1 MRNTAEN
8 VRTPRGNGRTG
19 PGKTAGNRR
28 LAAPLRDIL
37 AAPAILAAAALAAAA
52 AAAVV
57 LALVLAEPALAHS
70 DNCPTG
76 QVATIHQNTCV
87 AETAIGFAD
96 WCEGKG
102 GEYRHASP
110 NAQCYAPQSVNTVSS
125 SRAWCEPF
133 VYFRRTASSPR
144 RAVCQQGG
152 GSANAATEYSDGS
165 CLLPATDPNSYN
177 AAVHGCAVPGGCTKT
192 VQDAAE
198 EGDLAQIRCHINNGE
213 TDLNAGVG
221 HNSRTPL
228 HWAVIG
234 NRPEIVR
241 DLLTVAALAPNRQ
254 DAVHGSSPL
263 IEAAFLGRTEIAGI
277 LANHPLVSLNLPN
290 NYGGTAMH
298 NAAARGHLAVVNTL
312 IAAGAMVNPPPDD
325 NSRTPLGAAR
335 NANHQ
340 DIVRRLIAAGAN
352 YGQTCT
358 LPERVNPAAETP
370 PCLDYVTI
378 SLSSSENGAVS
389 AGWAGDANL
398 QNGGTVPRN
407 AAVTFTATPAA
418 NFYVSGWTGDCQ
430 GVGTRGN
437 FNAPGAPQPCEI
449 SPAADVVVGAVFTR
463 GLTCAAG
470 LIVQDGQCV
479 ADPAALYEH
488 YFPAADRLSK
498 CQGLDGNQGA
508 VGVIDPDAADPAAIV
523 AYVCHTQGSG
533 DVCYQRKDGE
543 AGISGFKTS
552 NLAHTF
558 DDDYDNEN
566 PRCFDHAPPCY
577 GSAGLDAAKNPFTEN
592 CSGEPACPVGKI
604 QDSADRCVD
613 PCPDGNAPGKYN
625 DCNTPRYT
633 DTTACTTVDP
643 EVNPVGGSVLGSG
656 VNASCARWPQAHFF
670 VETHALNLLCKFNPL
685 TTIEY
690 CPNVWA
696 QMRANDCLTRGL
708 VFKDG
713 DIHSRDLTCV
723 CPATGEPG
731 ACIVQATVFITD
743 SPNGTISVSWAGD
756 DDVQNEETVPSE
768 TVQTEIVSAGR
779 PGISDQQLRSHYS
792 TAGGDGCGNRSGVF
806 PEFGMQRNGVGVGY
820 FCYRSL
826 PSDID
831 CVVFNPGV
839 TPDAPYQ
846 FRDGGGNLHP
856 SASTSYAAGTHM
868 ICNEKF
874 APCVTG
880 NSLDSRNPFT
890 ANCNRADYD
899 AVKTAVAAVTRTRRV
914 ATAVTFTARPD
925 DDFYVSG
932 WSGDCESAGDAGEFA
947 APGAP
952 QTCVRTA
959 AMNVTVGAVFT
970 QGLVCE
976 GGLVIRD
983 GECVV
988 DSAGLY
994 EHYFPV
1000 ADRVSRCQG
1009 LAGTQRAVGVV
1020 APGTTSQGAPVVAY
1034 VCHTEGGGDVCY
1046 QREDGEAG
1054 LAEFKTSN
1062 LAHTFNAAYDENT
1075 PRCADHAP
1083 PCYDEDDDLDH
1094 FQNPFT
1100 ANCAGPPGSGPRAT
1114 VFISTSANGTVSAE
1128 SSGGSE
1134 VQNEGTV
1141 PVGTTVTFTAE
1152 PESGYGF
1159 SAWTGDCQG
1168 EANPC
1173 ALEVTTAVTVG
1184 ADFVYTGEY
1193 TGACAL
1199 SAFSEGNRA
1208 KVSLQIDNCNAKGWG
1223 VVEQLHLLCHCDIK
1237 IGDNIGCLPATASSR
1252 IGGNFQTGGSVGN
1265 IYAAFYFGDSLQH
1278 LPQKTE
1284 ANQDACF
1291 VAHCPAG
1298 QAPSGFNMNGET
1310 ECVGLPV
1317 TVFISDSVNGT
1328 VSAGRAGDS
1337 EVLDEEEVPFGA
1349 LVTFTATPD
1358 LGYGFSSWTGACL
1371 GEANPCAVDATADV
1385 TVGADFACAKSLLLA
1400 AGGDLSQVQCNLDAG
1415 ADVNATGGNNN
1426 RSPLHWAVIGQQVE
1440 IIRLLLAAAGID
1452 PNVRDGTYGS
1462 NPLIEAAFHGRT
1474 EIVGILA
1481 NHPLVDLNI
1490 ASNSGNRALH
1500 EAAGRGHL
1508 AVVNT
1513 LLAAGA
1519 AVNPVNDASRTPLGE
1534 AQNGGHSAIAARLI
1548 AVGGHYGAACHL
1560 LGGTVNPSA
1569 SSPPC
1574 LGLPPLN
1581 LSAGALYE
1589 HYFPESGRGAKC
1601 EGYSATAVG
1610 SALFANSSGT
1620 GAGAGYACRDG
1631 GADLCYLSHNNTPPN
1646 SLWRTGGH
1654 ALDSAAPEC
1663 PAFRPPCLGANGQ
1676 PDNAR
1681 NPFAEICLGAVLPP
1695 LVSVV
1700 LTESP
1705 NGMVSAKWQHDPDL
1719 RSGEELPLGTTVTF
1733 TAEPDADF
1741 YVSGWSGGCDG
1752 VGEAGEE
1759 ASPGA
1764 SQPCVLQVTVNAT
1777 VGAVFD
1783 PGALAGFVRYSK
1795 LPGGREGNGGAVT
1808 VAGREPD
1815 APFEVAGGAT
1825 VTFTATPNS
1834 GWTVTWNDE
1843 AGCDDN
1849 DPACEIAV
1857 SGDVNVT
1864 AIFDAGNDARLEEYF
1879 PAAAP
1884 NRHCQALGGRAD
1896 AVTQPGGGG
1905 VGRMCIRI
1913 SAAPF
1918 HPLCL
1923 QLGASFDPALRLSD
1937 DDGVDVRDYNS
1948 AAHGHDGFPPIC
1960 SAAYPD
1966 CGGGQVKQGGN
1977 PFAACVDPPRATVFI
1992 SESPGGT
1999 VSAEWS
2005 GDADLQNED
2014 TVPHGTTV
2022 TFTAAPGG
2030 GRYVSGWTGGCA
2042 GEATAQ
2048 CVLEVAA
2055 NVTVGAVFTET
2066 ALDRAMFEAMSYRA
2080 YEGNLAGRNRTAAD
2094 TIAGLLQQ
2102 GANPNATNSS
2112 VDPWLIQ
2119 TSALGAAAYLQNGDA
2134 LYNLLVAGAD
2144 PYSPGRRASPAVAM
2158 LAYQYDGRASVWP
2171 QVLPALRRFLEGLQA
2186 AGVEDYDW
2194 NDGRPMNQ
2202 LGESGGGAAAGN
2214 PDRLE
2219 IAALMFE
2226 RGGRCSGA
2234 AATDAEAHCGIPSV
2248 TIRSALPF
2256 SQVGDVLT
2264 LTARDFAGATF
2275 KMPPPDAG
2283 KIAELEGDNWRL
2295 RAENPADGPARL
2307 VLSRAMSTADAAAIF
2322 TVTMRTADSSAD
2334 DVRLIHAEA
2343 RLETPPPVSVF
2354 ISDSANGTVS
2364 AEWSGDADLQD
2375 EDTVPFGTTVTFT
2388 ASPDPDYQFSG
2399 WTDACAGEAN
2409 PCVLRATANAT
2420 VGAEFVS
2427 AAARVV
2433 NYSKLPGGRAGNGGT
2448 LTEAD
2453 GRAGGFQVAAGATV
2467 TFTAAPAG
2475 GGWTVTWNDE
2485 SGCDDN
2491 QLVCEVAVSDHLNL
2505 TAIFDAGDDARLEE
2519 YFPAATPNQRCQT
2532 IGGRA
2537 DPVRQGGVP
2546 VGRACV
2552 RISAAPH
2559 HAICLQL
2566 GASFNPALALFDD
2579 NGADVRIYDSADPD
2593 HGHDGFPPLCSAT
2606 HPPCD
2611 GGQVK
2616 RDGNPFAECA
2626 DPPLVVSYSKR
2637 PGGNEN
2643 NGGTLAEAEGR
2654 ASGFEVARGATV
2666 TFTAA
2671 PNPGWTLAWN
2681 PESGCD
2687 DNDPTCEIVA
2697 AENVN
2702 LTATFGTGDDAL
2714 LEKYFPAANRDQ
2726 LCESSS
2732 AHPTNSAFGIF
2743 EDVPPF
2749 TKRVGHSCFE
2759 QGVGWL
2765 CIQFGENYNPALNV
2779 YDDDSGNTVLDFPPL
2794 CSQAFPD
2801 CVGDQAKLG
2810 GDLFAPCV
2818 APSTIFITPS
2828 PGGIVS
2834 ARWGGNPDLQNEET
2848 VPFGTQVTFAAEPDP
2863 GHAFAAWTGD
2873 CQGRP
2878 NPCVREATADLTVGA
2893 TFPLLVTI
2901 SRDRPDNAELSAV
2914 LPPDADPLPTLLV
2927 TFADLPVRFTA
2938 DPAPG
2943 HFIAEWQGV
2952 PPGQSCP
2959 PPGDVGQAQTCEITP
2974 AANLHIAVVARLARR
2989 LFYSHS
2995 PGGTVRAEDS
3005 QGRTVP
3011 DRGEI
3016 RDRFRLV
3023 ATPDPGF
3030 FIALWRADGADGAET
3045 CPAGIAADSAQTCP
3059 LQAQGRNAHAYVK
3072 FQPARRVS
3080 VAAAENGT
3088 VAARDHPDPAQARD
3102 LSAGGLIPDGATLHL
3117 TATPDDGHF
3126 IFEWLGAPEDNA
3138 CPKGQAVT
3146 VATEC
3151 AFPVRR
3157 DLEAGAVFA
3166 ALPESV
3172 MRIEISEAYLRENC
3186 KTENI
3191 KGPGATNPLALA
3203 LDLKNSANE
3212 TIGAICHSIPDSL
3225 AAAPK
3230 ADRCYALS
3238 PGSIG
3243 TPPSEFASG
3252 SAGPDSEFLSCG
3264 EELLCASRGIAPLDG
3279 NHFNEFPENCPT
3291 VAHRVTVVQT
3301 DGGNTKL
3308 YRSDRQT
3315 EIGDE
3320 SSGYGGEFESGTEVA
3335 FGSTPFSGNYISKW
3349 HGLDGCLEGFSAR
3362 PFEVF
3367 CPHRVSGPL
3376 EVSVSFARTPA
3387 AVSVLYSHSS
3397 GGTLRASVSA
3407 GSLSSGETV
3416 GLLATVDFSA
3426 VADSGFYVS
3435 GWVGAEVS
3443 HCASGVGATLVLCRA
3458 EAVRHPLEVRADFAA
3473 EAVFHRVDFSASS
3486 GGTLRVLDLRARR
3499 VVSGSQ
3505 PGVLSGSLLRLDADA
3520 DSGFHL
3526 FGWGGWS
3533 GASSCGRG
3541 VFTVSEV
3548 CEVRAESPLAV
3559 RAEFRRF
3566 HRADFSAGGV
3576 GGTGGTVSAVDFR
3589 GESVS
3594 PGGRVSGGTTV
3605 TFTAVPAADFYV
3617 SGWVGG
3623 CDGAGEVGGPAG
3635 AVRACVLP
3643 VSGDVSAEAVFVRA
3657 ARVLIAASAGGVV
3670 SAEVSGGAAVGDG
3683 GTIPRGS
3690 EVVFTAEPD
3699 AGFYVLG
3706 WSGDCEGAGE
3716 AGGPAGAVRTCV
3728 LTAGREVSAGA
3739 IFVRAAAVFI
3749 TVGANGTVSA
3759 EWSGDAEVRD
3769 GEAVPAGT
3777 TVTFTAEPDA
3787 DFYVSGWVGGCAG
3800 VGGRGD
3806 FGAPGAMEFCE
3817 LEVGADVTVGAVFA
3831 PGLVCDSGL
3840 VIENGECVFAPAALY
3855 EHYFPVADRAAKC
3868 AVAAAD
3874 TGTTPL
3880 YDGTDPAV
3888 RSEVGHAC
3896 FDKVAGADICFQAAD
3911 GRPGSSLHTAVLN
3924 PATPG
3929 LPYPLNANAEKC
3941 SEVRP
3946 PCLDASGALDD
3957 GQNPFTDFCTGLPA
3971 VPVSVFIS
3979 PSANG
3984 AVSAEWS
3991 GDPEVQDG
3999 ETVPHRTEV
4008 TFTARPDADFYVSGW
4023 SGDCEGAGDSGG
4035 PPGAPRTCG
4044 LTARK
4049 NVTVGAVFVRAGQ
4062 IFITDSPNGTV
4073 SAEWAGDANLQS
4085 EGTVPLGTAVTFTA
4099 SPDAGFYVSGWS
4111 GGCDGAGA
4119 TGEFA
4124 SPGTPRPCELEVGR
4138 RATVGAVFTRG
4149 LACNAGFKIDN
4160 GACVADPAALY
4171 EHYFP
4176 AADRLSKCDA
4186 VSSAIDRAVEV
4197 RDAGQEVARI
4207 CRDQDAGMDLCYLK
4221 IDGGSGIANLAT
4233 HPGGYTFTA
4242 ADSDNASL
4250 CTDTHP
4256 PCYDSSGALD
4266 DGQNPFADNC
4276 AGLPSLA
4283 TVFISPSANGAVSAE
4298 WSGDANLQNGETVL
4312 LGATVTFTATPA
4324 DGRKLTLWTGACAG
4338 DSVEDAKCVLAG
4350 VAMDVTVGA
4359 EFGCLD
4365 FHESAA
4371 AGNLAGLKCG
4381 AAAGADV
4388 NAPDAQ
4394 GRTPLHLAAGGGR
4407 LEAARELLTLG
4418 ATLNA
4423 LDDDDETPLTK
4434 ALAGNH
4440 MAVFALLVAAGGRH
4454 AGAECGP
4461 AEVPNSNGASPPC
4474 EPCGTNQI
4482 ASGGVCESCGTG
4494 EVESGGA
4501 CECASDHAPINGL
4514 CVHKTNALPETERT
4528 CAEVFS
4534 GDWVD
4539 LSAEHGPGKGVC
4551 SGVDINDTFCLMGA
4565 GSALPCLGLFNHVR
4579 SCNLLSRPA
4588 LDPWHCGKACPNGA
4602 SGARCLE

>member
-1 MRNTAEN
+1 MTIPVSI
-8 VRTPRGNGRTG
+8 VRLFIFGVLLT
-19 PGKTAGNRR
+19 
-28 LAAPLRDIL
+28 
-37 AAPAILAAAALAAAA
+37 AAALA
-52 AAAVV
+52 VDND
-57 LALVLAEPALAHS
+57 ALAHHTQTDTS
-70 DNCPTG
+70 NLFR
-76 QVATIHQNTCV
+76 V
-87 AETAIGFAD
+87 
-96 WCEGKG
+96 WCDEH
-102 GEYRHASP
+102 YALVNIRSVP
-110 NAQCYAPQSVNTVSS
+110 NAYSGGNRQRACRIPNRNRGQDFENCLRFPLPSGYGTPYLEGTANILPPDTPVCEVVIPDNVRGDELRDGYDASNRAQTNRPGGTLQAENIPGGIRVFGWTPPFSGNWPEYQLHRMDDQGVVIVFSHVADASSAGEAFDYGETLPLVAGVQYQFKIRPVASDGITFGDFSLPTPAQLEYAAIPARVVTVFISDSTNGTVS
-125 SRAWCEPF
+125 
-133 VYFRRTASSPR
+133 
-144 RAVCQQGG
+144 
-152 GSANAATEYSDGS
+152 
-165 CLLPATDPNSYN
+165 
-177 AAVHGCAVPGGCTKT
+177 
-192 VQDAAE
+192 AE
-198 EGDLAQIRCHINNGE
+198 W
-213 TDLNAGVG
+213 
-221 HNSRTPL
+221 S
-228 HWAVIG
+228 
-234 NRPEIVR
+234 
-241 DLLTVAALAPNRQ
+241 
-254 DAVHGSSPL
+254 
-263 IEAAFLGRTEIAGI
+263 
-277 LANHPLVSLNLPN
+277 
-290 NYGGTAMH
+290 
-298 NAAARGHLAVVNTL
+298 
-312 IAAGAMVNPPPDD
+312 
-325 NSRTPLGAAR
+325 
-335 NANHQ
+335 
-340 DIVRRLIAAGAN
+340 
-352 YGQTCT
+352 
-358 LPERVNPAAETP
+358 
-370 PCLDYVTI
+370 
-378 SLSSSENGAVS
+378 
-389 AGWAGDANL
+389 GDANL
-398 QNGGTVPRN
+398 QNEGTVP
-407 AAVTFTATPAA
+407 A
-418 NFYVSGWTGDCQ
+418 
-430 GVGTRGN
+430 
-437 FNAPGAPQPCEI
+437 
-449 SPAADVVVGAVFTR
+449 
-463 GLTCAAG
+463 
-470 LIVQDGQCV
+470 
-479 ADPAALYEH
+479 
-488 YFPAADRLSK
+488 
-498 CQGLDGNQGA
+498 
-508 VGVIDPDAADPAAIV
+508 
-523 AYVCHTQGSG
+523 
-533 DVCYQRKDGE
+533 
-543 AGISGFKTS
+543 
-552 NLAHTF
+552 
-558 DDDYDNEN
+558 
-566 PRCFDHAPPCY
+566 
-577 GSAGLDAAKNPFTEN
+577 
-592 CSGEPACPVGKI
+592 
-604 QDSADRCVD
+604 
-613 PCPDGNAPGKYN
+613 
-625 DCNTPRYT
+625 
-633 DTTACTTVDP
+633 
-643 EVNPVGGSVLGSG
+643 
-656 VNASCARWPQAHFF
+656 
-670 VETHALNLLCKFNPL
+670 ETN
-685 TTIEY
+685 
-690 CPNVWA
+690 
-696 QMRANDCLTRGL
+696 
-708 VFKDG
+708 
-713 DIHSRDLTCV
+713 
-723 CPATGEPG
+723 
-731 ACIVQATVFITD
+731 
-743 SPNGTISVSWAGD
+743 
-756 DDVQNEETVPSE
+756 
-768 TVQTEIVSAGR
+768 
-779 PGISDQQLRSHYS
+779 
-792 TAGGDGCGNRSGVF
+792 
-806 PEFGMQRNGVGVGY
+806 
-820 FCYRSL
+820 
-826 PSDID
+826 
-831 CVVFNPGV
+831 
-839 TPDAPYQ
+839 
-846 FRDGGGNLHP
+846 
-856 SASTSYAAGTHM
+856 
-868 ICNEKF
+868 
-874 APCVTG
+874 
-880 NSLDSRNPFT
+880 
-890 ANCNRADYD
+890 
-899 AVKTAVAAVTRTRRV
+899 
-914 ATAVTFTARPD
+914 VTFTARPD

-932 WSGDCESAGDAGEFA
+932 WSGDCESAGDAGDFA

-976 GGLVIRD
+976 GGLVIQD

-994 EHYFPV
+994 EHYFPA
-1000 ADRVSRCQG
+1000 ADRVSKCQALDG
-1009 LAGTQRAVGVV
+1009 DQVV
-1020 APGTTSQGAPVVAY
+1020 VDVRDPNAADPAANVAY
-1034 VCHTEGGGDVCY
+1034 FCNTRNVGDVCY
-1046 QREDGEAG
+1046 LRKDGDYAAG
-1054 LAEFKTSN
+1054 IEGLRT
-1062 LAHTFNAAYDENT
+1062 HPGGFNFLDPVTHPPPPVCTDY
-1075 PRCADHAP
+1075 AP

-1128 SSGGSE
+1128 SSGGLE

-1159 SAWTGDCQG
+1159 SAWTGACQG

-1173 ALEVTTAVTVG
+1173 ALAVTVNATVG
-1184 ADFVYTGEY
+1184 ADFARSGEY

-1199 SAFSEGNRA
+1199 AEFDQSIRA
-1208 KVSLQIDNCNAKGWG
+1208 GVSLQIAACDAKGWG
-1223 VVEQLHLLCHCDIK
+1223 VADAFGIFCYCDIK
-1237 IGDNIGCLPATASSR
+1237 THDGVGCLNPVSNSR
-1252 IGGNFQTGGSVGN
+1252 IGGRFDTADSGGN
-1265 IYAAFYFGDSLQH
+1265 TFAAYYFGNSLEH

-1284 ANQDACF
+1284 DNKDSCF
-1291 VAHCPAG
+1291 VAKCTG
-1298 QAPSGFNMNGET
+1298 GLEPSGFNMNGET
-1310 ECVGLPV
+1310 ECAAPP
-1317 TVFISDSVNGT
+1317 TASASVFISTSANGT
-1328 VSAGRAGDS
+1328 VSAGWDEDSELQSGETVPAGTTVTFTAEPESGYGFSAWTGDCAGEANPCALEAAAAVTVGAEFVHTGEYTGACALANFSESARAGLSLRIDACVAKGWEVGEEFGLFCYCGIKVRNESSGALSCGVPRTNSRLPGVAANGNVYLAAYFGDSLEHLPQKTEANKDACFVAGCPGGKEPSGLNMHGETECRSPVNCGAENREQLSGTYVCGECLTGFEESGGACVQGAGCAGEGKQDGANPGECGGCLASHAADGDGDCHLRVDCAGLNKIQTNEYTCGDCLADFTEDDS
-1337 EVLDEEEVPFGA
+1337 ELCRANADCAAAFKVQTNPYTCGACLPDHTQSGDDCIPDVDCAALFRVQATPGQCGNCLANYIPAPSGLVCQAVAPPPPPDSVSVFISTSANGTVSAGWDGDANLQNEGTVPLGA
-1349 LVTFTATPD
+1349 TVTFTATPAA
-1358 LGYGFSSWTGACL
+1358 GHAFSAWTGDCQ
-1371 GEANPCAVDATADV
+1371 GEANPCVVDATADV
-1385 TVGADFACAKSLLLA
+1385 TVGAVFAENCTKSLIDA
-1400 AGGDLSQVQCNLDAG
+1400 AGGDLAQVECNLRAG

-1462 NPLIEAAFHGRT
+1462 NPLIEAAFHGRA
-1474 EIVGILA
+1474 EIAGILA
-1481 NHPLVDLNI
+1481 NHHLVDLNI

-1500 EAAGRGHL
+1500 DAAGRGHL

-1519 AVNPVNDASRTPLGE
+1519 EVNPQNNASRTPLGE
-1534 AQNGGHSAIAARLI
+1534 AQNGGHGAIAARLI
-1548 AVGGHYGAACHL
+1548 AAGGHYGTACHL

-1569 SSPPC
+1569 ASPPC

-1589 HYFPESGRGAKC
+1589 HYFPSSGRGAKC
-1601 EGYSATAVG
+1601 EGYSASAVG

-1620 GAGAGYACRDG
+1620 GAGAGYACRDAG
-1631 GADLCYLSHNNTPPN
+1631 SSICYLSHNNTPPN
-1646 SLWRTGGH
+1646 SLWRAGGH
-1654 ALDSAAPEC
+1654 ALNPATPEC
-1663 PAFRPPCLGANGQ
+1663 PAFRPPCLGASGQ

-1681 NPFAEICLGAVLPP
+1681 NPFAEACLGAVLPP

-1700 LTESP
+1700 FAESP
-1705 NGMVSAKWQHDPDL
+1705 NGTVSAQWKFDPDL
-1719 RSGEELPLGTTVTF
+1719 RGGEALPAGTTVTF
-1733 TAEPDADF
+1733 TAEP
-1741 YVSGWSGGCDG
+1741 
-1752 VGEAGEE
+1752 
-1759 ASPGA
+1759 
-1764 SQPCVLQVTVNAT
+1764 
-1777 VGAVFD
+1777 
-1783 PGALAGFVRYSK
+1783 
-1795 LPGGREGNGGAVT
+1795 
-1808 VAGREPD
+1808 EPD
-1815 APFEVAGGAT
+1815 HEF
-1825 VTFTATPNS
+1825 
-1834 GWTVTWNDE
+1834 
-1843 AGCDDN
+1843 
-1849 DPACEIAV
+1849 
-1857 SGDVNVT
+1857 
-1864 AIFDAGNDARLEEYF
+1864 
-1879 PAAAP
+1879 
-1884 NRHCQALGGRAD
+1884 
-1896 AVTQPGGGG
+1896 
-1905 VGRMCIRI
+1905 
-1913 SAAPF
+1913 SA
-1918 HPLCL
+1918 
-1923 QLGASFDPALRLSD
+1923 
-1937 DDGVDVRDYNS
+1937 
-1948 AAHGHDGFPPIC
+1948 
-1960 SAAYPD
+1960 
-1966 CGGGQVKQGGN
+1966 
-1977 PFAACVDPPRATVFI
+1977 
-1992 SESPGGT
+1992 
-1999 VSAEWS
+1999 
-2005 GDADLQNED
+2005 
-2014 TVPHGTTV
+2014 
-2022 TFTAAPGG
+2022 
-2030 GRYVSGWTGGCA
+2030 
-2042 GEATAQ
+2042 
-2048 CVLEVAA
+2048 
-2055 NVTVGAVFTET
+2055 
-2066 ALDRAMFEAMSYRA
+2066 
-2080 YEGNLAGRNRTAAD
+2080 
-2094 TIAGLLQQ
+2094 
-2102 GANPNATNSS
+2102 
-2112 VDPWLIQ
+2112 
-2119 TSALGAAAYLQNGDA
+2119 
-2134 LYNLLVAGAD
+2134 
-2144 PYSPGRRASPAVAM
+2144 
-2158 LAYQYDGRASVWP
+2158 
-2171 QVLPALRRFLEGLQA
+2171 
-2186 AGVEDYDW
+2186 
-2194 NDGRPMNQ
+2194 
-2202 LGESGGGAAAGN
+2202 
-2214 PDRLE
+2214 
-2219 IAALMFE
+2219 
-2226 RGGRCSGA
+2226 
-2234 AATDAEAHCGIPSV
+2234 
-2248 TIRSALPF
+2248 
-2256 SQVGDVLT
+2256 
-2264 LTARDFAGATF
+2264 
-2275 KMPPPDAG
+2275 
-2283 KIAELEGDNWRL
+2283 
-2295 RAENPADGPARL
+2295 
-2307 VLSRAMSTADAAAIF
+2307 
-2322 TVTMRTADSSAD
+2322 
-2334 DVRLIHAEA
+2334 
-2343 RLETPPPVSVF
+2343 
-2354 ISDSANGTVS
+2354 
-2364 AEWSGDADLQD
+2364 
-2375 EDTVPFGTTVTFT
+2375 
-2388 ASPDPDYQFSG
+2388 

-2409 PCVLRATANAT
+2409 PCVVPVTVNAT
-2420 VGAEFVS
+2420 VGAEFART
-2427 AAARVV
+2427 AAASVAV
-2433 NYSKLPGGRAGNGGT
+2433 NYSKLPGGHESNGGT
-2448 LTEAD
+2448 LAEAD
-2453 GRAGGFQVAAGATV
+2453 GRASGFQVAAGATV
-2467 TFTAAPAG
+2467 TFTAAPNPGWTVTWNDESGCDG
-2475 GGWTVTWNDE
+2475 GVTVCEVVAVADVNLTAIFGTGDDALLEKYFPGGGNQHCATVGGNTDPLTHPGSGGDVIGRECFGVSVGETACVQLGESFDPSRDIWNSNGDILNDYSSGIPPLCSQEYPPCDGAQVKPDGNPFAACVDPPPQVSYSKLPGGHASNGGAVTVIGQQRDAPFEVAPDATVTFTATPNPGWTVTWNDE
-2485 SGCDDN
+2485 SGCDDEE
-2491 QLVCEVAVSDHLNL
+2491 LTCEVIASGDLKV
-2505 TAIFDAGDDARLEE
+2505 TAIFDAGNDALLEE
-2519 YFPAATPNQRCQT
+2519 YFPAADPHQHCQ
-2532 IGGRA
+2532 ILGGHISYTVVDSGSAPFTVVGRLCA
-2537 DPVRQGGVP
+2537 RQFGFSVDCMQLGNAHDPVR
-2546 VGRACV
+2546 RA
-2552 RISAAPH
+2552 RDGDEID
-2559 HAICLQL
+2559 LL
-2566 GASFNPALALFDD
+2566 
-2579 NGADVRIYDSADPD
+2579 DPY
-2593 HGHDGFPPLCSAT
+2593 PPLCSEEY
-2606 HPPCD
+2606 PPCD
-2611 GGQVK
+2611 GPGETK
-2616 RDGNPFAECA
+2616 PGENPFAA
-2626 DPPLVVSYSKR
+2626 
-2637 PGGNEN
+2637 
-2643 NGGTLAEAEGR
+2643 
-2654 ASGFEVARGATV
+2654 
-2666 TFTAA
+2666 
-2671 PNPGWTLAWN
+2671 
-2681 PESGCD
+2681 
-2687 DNDPTCEIVA
+2687 
-2697 AENVN
+2697 
-2702 LTATFGTGDDAL
+2702 
-2714 LEKYFPAANRDQ
+2714 
-2726 LCESSS
+2726 
-2732 AHPTNSAFGIF
+2732 
-2743 EDVPPF
+2743 
-2749 TKRVGHSCFE
+2749 
-2759 QGVGWL
+2759 
-2765 CIQFGENYNPALNV
+2765 
-2779 YDDDSGNTVLDFPPL
+2779 
-2794 CSQAFPD
+2794 
-2801 CVGDQAKLG
+2801 
-2810 GDLFAPCV
+2810 CV
-2818 APSTIFITPS
+2818 APPAVVSVFITPS

-2863 GHAFAAWTGD
+2863 GRAFANWTGD

-2878 NPCVREATADLTVGA
+2878 NPCVREAAADLTVGA

-3005 QGRTVP
+3005 ENRTVP

-3059 LQAQGRNAHAYVK
+3059 LQAQSRNAHAYVK

-3102 LSAGGLIPDGATLHL
+3102 LSGGGLIPDGATLHL

-3186 KTENI
+3186 KVENFKP
-3191 KGPGATNPLALA
+3191 KGTSSHATVG
-3203 LDLKNSANE
+3203 DLKNSANE
-3212 TIGAICHSIPDSL
+3212 TIGAFCSAVPNLFDL
-3225 AAAPK
+3225 ASTY
-3230 ADRCYALS
+3230 RCYALS
-3238 PGSIG
+3238 PDSIG
-3243 TPPSEFASG
+3243 TPPSEFESDAQ
-3252 SAGPDSEFLSCG
+3252 ALKSCG
-3264 EELLCASRGIAPLDG
+3264 EELFCANRGVQALDG
-3279 NHFNEFPENCPT
+3279 NYFNQLPENCPL
-3291 VAHRVTVVQT
+3291 VAHRVTIVQT
-3301 DGGNTKL
+3301 GDGGLRL
-3308 YRSDRQT
+3308 YREDGET
-3315 EIGDE
+3315 EILAGTDL
-3320 SSGYGGEFESGTEVA
+3320 ESGTSVVFA
-3335 FGSTPFSGNYISKW
+3335 ASPSGQHYISEW
-3349 HGLDGCLEGFSAR
+3349 HGLDGCPVGFSTQFQLIPGGGYR
-3362 PFEVF
+3362 VD
-3367 CPHRVSGPL
+3367 CPVRISGPL
-3376 EVSVSFARTPA
+3376 TVSVSFARTPA

-3407 GSLSSGETV
+3407 GSLSSGGTV

-3473 EAVFHRVDFSASS
+3473 EAVFHRVDFSSSS

-3526 FGWGGWS
+3526 FGWGGWP

-3566 HRADFSAGGV
+3566 HRADFSAGGAGGGV

-3589 GESVS
+3589 GESVLS
-3594 PGGRVSGGTTV
+3594 GGRVSGGTTV

-3855 EHYFPVADRAAKC
+3855 EHYFPVADRSAKC

-3999 ETVPHRTEV
+3999 ETVPHRTAV

-4138 RATVGAVFTRG
+4138 KATVGAVFTRG

-4160 GACVADPAALY
+4160 GACVADPAAIY

-4207 CRDQDAGMDLCYLK
+4207 CRDQDQGMDLCYLK

-4312 LGATVTFTATPA
+4312 LGATVTFTAAPA

-4338 DSVEDAKCVLAG
+4338 DSVEDAKCVLAD

-4501 CECASDHAPINGL
+4501 CECAADHAPINGL